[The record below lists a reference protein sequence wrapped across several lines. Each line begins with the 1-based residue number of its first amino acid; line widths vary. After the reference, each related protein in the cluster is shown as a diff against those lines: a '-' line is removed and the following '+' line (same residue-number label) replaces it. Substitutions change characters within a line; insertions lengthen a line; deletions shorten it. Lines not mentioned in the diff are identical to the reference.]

1 MENLPTAAPALYPER
16 VEETTEFLSVDE
28 LAERL
33 GCSPDDAFAL
43 VRRLGPRGVVRTAD
57 RRWLIPA
64 AAVEEIRAASSLG
77 Q

>member
-1 MENLPTAAPALYPER
+1 

-33 GCSPDDAFAL
+33 GRSPDAVLAL

-64 AAVEEIRAASSLG
+64 SVVEEIRAASSLG

>member
-1 MENLPTAAPALYPER
+1 MENGPQPLAANYVEW
-16 VEETTEFLSVDE
+16 VEETAERLSVDE

-33 GCSPDDAFAL
+33 GCSPEDALAL

-57 RRWLIPA
+57 RRWLMPA
-64 AAVEEIRAASSLG
+64 AAVEEIRAASALG